1 MQSSAPFFYENGKQV
16 QQMKTREQR
25 KLEHLHYALTLG
37 DSKQSA
43 GFEDV
48 RFLHDCLSAVNPDR
62 VDLRTRFAGLTLSSP
77 LFIDALTGGAD
88 AVTTINKQLARV
100 AARTG
105 IAMAVGSQYGAVRDR
120 SSQKSF
126 AVVREE
132 NPDGVVFAN
141 VSALA
146 TPAEVQQA
154 VHMLAAA
161 AVEIH
166 LNVAQELFMP
176 EGDHDFAA
184 LWTNL
189 QRLREQV
196 TVPIIIKET
205 GCGMAAAQIQK
216 LQAAGFNCLN
226 VAGAG
231 GTSFAAIE
239 TARSGNVRRQRF
251 ANWGIPTVWS
261 LLEARRVC
269 SPETAIL
276 ASGGIRDGWQAAKAL
291 ALGAAAVGMAGNILA
306 LLEPPEGAISGSSSE
321 ANAVERTITT
331 VEEMLADL
339 RDIMVLTGAATIKDL
354 QQVRLI
360 FTGRTL
366 EYLQN
371 RSLEHA

>member
-1 MQSSAPFFYENGKQV
+1 V
-16 QQMKTREQR
+16 KTREQR

-48 RFLHDCLSAVNPDR
+48 QFLHQCLSPVNPER
-62 VDLRTRFAGLTLSSP
+62 VDLRTRIAGIALDCP
-77 LFIDALTGGAD
+77 IFIDAITGGAD
-88 AVTTINKQLARV
+88 AVTTINKQLAQV

-105 IAMAVGSQYGAVRDR
+105 IAMAVGSQYGAVREHGSR
-120 SSQKSF
+120 QSF
-126 AVVREE
+126 AVVRKE
-132 NPDGVVFAN
+132 NPDGIIFAN

-146 TPAEVQQA
+146 TPAEVKQA
-154 VHMLAAA
+154 VDMLAAA

-166 LNVAQELFMP
+166 LNVAQELFMS

-189 QRLREQV
+189 QHLREQV

-205 GCGMAAAQIQK
+205 GCGMAAEQIKQ
-216 LQAAGFNCLN
+216 LQAAGFTCFN

-239 TARSGNVRRQRF
+239 TARSGDSRRQRF
-251 ANWGIPTVWS
+251 AGWGIPTVWS
-261 LLEARRVC
+261 LLEARQVC
-269 SPETAIL
+269 SPEISII
-276 ASGGIRDGWQAAKAL
+276 ASGGIRDGWQVAKAL

-306 LLEPPEGAISGSSSE
+306 LLEPPDGLAAASTTSVDS
-321 ANAVERTITT
+321 AVTT
-331 VEEMLADL
+331 VEQMLADV
-339 RDIMVLTGAATIKDL
+339 RDIMVLTGAATVRDL

-371 RSLEHA
+371 RSLSHA